1 MACHKVALQP
11 VNCGTLD
18 WQKRRCNKTAI
29 EQGQW
34 LASAASPGPGQ
45 TTPSNL
51 MCSAASEYITNDSRR
66 RPEREWPRERERE
79 PDVAIMCEEKRRLAG
94 CGWPGC
100 CHWNVKNPNLCHTQ
114 SIVHNHHTW
123 ETVCPDCW
131 KVPTSSMTPGDKLG

>member
-1 MACHKVALQP
+1 MPQGCIATCELWNLGLAEEEMQQDSNRARAMASLCSFPRSRA
-11 VNCGTLD
+11 
-18 WQKRRCNKTAI
+18 
-29 EQGQW
+29 
-34 LASAASPGPGQ
+34 

-123 ETVCPDCW
+123 ETVSRLLESANVLNDTW
-131 KVPTSSMTPGDKLG
+131 